1 MSGYENTRWQI
12 VAVLET
18 EADYQQFLSEWRD
31 PPKRCKCGA
40 TLPKGRH
47 KCDGCLQGKTV
58 RREYLREYYKKRR
71 ADERSKLGA
80 RN

>member
-1 MSGYENTRWQI
+1 MRDWDIITVI
-12 VAVLET
+12 ET
-18 EADYQQFLSEWRD
+18 EADYRKFMGKWKDEPR
-31 PPKRCKCGA
+31 RCKCGA
-40 TLPKGRH
+40 ELAKGRH
-47 KCDGCLQGKTV
+47 KCDKCLQGKTV